1 MFITSPTSGFSK
13 NVSDPKSKFFNKS
26 YYDPN
31 IDFDEEI
38 QDDVRMFGNEKPDE
52 LEFTDVWESA
62 YSNLICPEYFYHFFF
77 CSFLYTFEPEVTK
90 FFVLV
95 VFSGKGDVF
104 FTSEY
109 PLSFFMRLIHVF
121 IKFLIN
127 KIIVDNLL
135 PLRKGPFES
144 LFQR

>member
-77 CSFLYTFEPEVTK
+77 CSFLYTFEPEVTM

-95 VFSGKGDVF
+95 VYLWKGVLFYLGNILLIF
-104 FTSEY
+104 FYET
-109 PLSFFMRLIHVF
+109 
-121 IKFLIN
+121 
-127 KIIVDNLL
+127 
-135 PLRKGPFES
+135 
-144 LFQR
+144 

>member
-90 FFVLV
+90 FFVFE
-95 VFSGKGDVF
+95 VFLEGLCF
-104 FTSEY
+104 F
-109 PLSFFMRLIHVF
+109 LSFWVF
-121 IKFLIN
+121 L
-127 KIIVDNLL
+127 
-135 PLRKGPFES
+135 
-144 LFQR
+144 